1 MQKRV
6 GDKDYPQWKS
16 SIGVA
21 VRQRREQLK
30 KSLKNTASHAQ
41 INPDLLLSIESGRGH
56 LTLQQLYRLSCAL
69 DTPMSQLLLGTERTP
84 TTGDV
89 REFMEAFHQLKDPVL
104 KDRISSLVNTMV
116 APLTEDVPKTE
127 INPRNRTPASQIA
140 TSARPTIQPLIERV
154 LIARHACA
162 TSLFV

>member
-1 MQKRV
+1 MKKRI

-16 SIGVA
+16 SIGVV

-30 KSLKNTASHAQ
+30 QSLKKTASRAQ

-89 REFMEAFHQLKDPVL
+89 REFMEAFHQLKDPKL
-104 KDRISSLVNTMV
+104 KDRISSLVSTMV
-116 APLTEDVPKTE
+116 APLTEDVPK
-127 INPRNRTPASQIA
+127 N
-140 TSARPTIQPLIERV
+140 
-154 LIARHACA
+154 
-162 TSLFV
+162 

>member
-1 MQKRV
+1 MKKRV

-30 KSLKNTASHAQ
+30 QSLKNTASRAQ

-56 LTLQQLYRLSCAL
+56 LTLQQLYRLSRAL
-69 DTPMSQLLLGTERTP
+69 DTPMSQLLLGTEQTP

-89 REFMEAFHQLKDPVL
+89 REFMEAFHQLKDPIL
-104 KDRISSLVNTMV
+104 KDRISSLVNTM
-116 APLTEDVPKTE
+116 APPQTEDVPK
-127 INPRNRTPASQIA
+127 N
-140 TSARPTIQPLIERV
+140 
-154 LIARHACA
+154 
-162 TSLFV
+162 